1 MNGCFSRVMCYG
13 RDMRNALNLFLDTAT
28 PTRCASVAIVRVLR
42 IPGTLACPTS
52 AR

>member
-1 MNGCFSRVMCYG
+1 
-13 RDMRNALNLFLDTAT
+13 MRNAVNLPREMKT
-28 PTRCASVAIVRVLR
+28 PMQRAAVASERVLR

>member
-1 MNGCFSRVMCYG
+1 MK
-13 RDMRNALNLFLDTAT
+13 NAATLSLDTTT
-28 PTRCASVAIVRVLR
+28 PAQCAAVAIVRALR

>member
-1 MNGCFSRVMCYG
+1 MI
-13 RDMRNALNLFLDTAT
+13 NAATLFLDTTT
-28 PTRCASVAIVRVLR
+28 PARRAAVAIVRALR

>member
-1 MNGCFSRVMCYG
+1 
-13 RDMRNALNLFLDTAT
+13 MRNTMNLFLDTTT
-28 PTRCASVAIVRVLR
+28 PTHCASVAIVRVLR

>member
-1 MNGCFSRVMCYG
+1 MCYG
-13 RDMRNALNLFLDTAT
+13 RFMRNALTLSLDTTT

-42 IPGTLACPTS
+42 IPGTLACPIF

>member
-1 MNGCFSRVMCYG
+1 MVHH
-13 RDMRNALNLFLDTAT
+13 MRNALNLFLNTTT

-52 AR
+52 TR

>member
-1 MNGCFSRVMCYG
+1 MVGCMQ
-13 RDMRNALNLFLDTAT
+13 NAMISFRELT
-28 PTRCASVAIVRVLR
+28 PPCRKAAVAIVRVLR

>member
-1 MNGCFSRVMCYG
+1 
-13 RDMRNALNLFLDTAT
+13 MRNEVKRFLDTTT

>member
-1 MNGCFSRVMCYG
+1 
-13 RDMRNALNLFLDTAT
+13 MRNAVKFFLDTTT

>member
-1 MNGCFSRVMCYG
+1 MN
-13 RDMRNALNLFLDTAT
+13 NAATLSLDTTT
-28 PTRCASVAIVRVLR
+28 PARCAVVAIVRVLR